1 MPRRKRRSKL
11 RRELS
16 LREILDEVLPPNPL
30 VRRGPD
36 EDFGDGE
43 VAAEDVDFGGGR
55 VGLDDDPDRSRHG
68 AM

>member
-1 MPRRKRRSKL
+1 MPRRKRVSKR

-16 LREILDEVLPPNPL
+16 LREILDESLPPNPL

-36 EDFGDGE
+36 EVDEQLMDG
-43 VAAEDVDFGGGR
+43 DVDAF
-55 VGLDDDPDRSRHG
+55 DDPDDPDSSHHG

>member
-1 MPRRKRRSKL
+1 MPRRKRVSKR

-36 EDFGDGE
+36 DDDEQLMDGD
-43 VAAEDVDFGGGR
+43 VNFDGGG
-55 VGLDDDPDRSRHG
+55 VAFDDPDDPDRSRHG